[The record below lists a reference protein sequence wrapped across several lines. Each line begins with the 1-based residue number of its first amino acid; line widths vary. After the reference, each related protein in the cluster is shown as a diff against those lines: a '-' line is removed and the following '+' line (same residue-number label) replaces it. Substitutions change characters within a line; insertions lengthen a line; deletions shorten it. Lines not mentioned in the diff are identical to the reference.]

1 MERYILAIDQSTQGT
16 KAMLFDA
23 EGRLTARAD
32 RPHQQYV
39 DDHGWVSHDLE
50 EIWENTLAVTR
61 DVVQKAGIRSEQVL
75 AVGLT
80 NQRETVAAWDRST
93 GKAAAPAI
101 VWQCARAKELC
112 EELTPYADTIREKTG
127 IPLSP
132 YFSAPKMAW
141 LLRNDPHVA
150 ALAERGQLCMGTID
164 SFLVYRLTEEKAF
177 KTDYSNASR
186 TQLLD
191 LHSLQWDAELCRLYG
206 VPMDCLAEVCMSDSL
221 FGHTTLG
228 GLLEQPVPLC
238 GVLGDSHAA
247 LLGQNCRTPGQT
259 KATYGT
265 GSSVMMQT
273 GERLV
278 VSNCGL
284 VTSLAWGLDNK
295 VEYVLEGNLNYTGA
309 VITWLKQNVALLA
322 ADNESEKLAR
332 EACPT
337 DKTYFVPAFT
347 GLGAPYWDSEATG
360 LLTGITRTTG
370 KAEIVKAGLE
380 CIGYQIT
387 DLVERMA
394 QDAQLPLAELRVDGG
409 PTANAYLMQFQ
420 SDIAQV
426 VVSVPEIR
434 ELSGFGAACAAG
446 FACGFY
452 DPQRVHAQMQ
462 RNTYTPAMTPAERE
476 VRCNGWQHAVQQA
489 LFHGETSKGATL

>member
-23 EGRLTARAD
+23 VGRLTARAD
-32 RPHQQYV
+32 RPHRQYV
-39 DDHGWVSHDLE
+39 DEHGWVSHDLE
-50 EIWENTLAVTR
+50 EIWSNTLAVTR
-61 DVVQKAGIRSEQVL
+61 DVVKKAGIRPEQIL

-101 VWQCARAKELC
+101 VWQCARAKALC
-112 EELTPYADTIREKTG
+112 EELAPYADIIREKTG

-141 LLRNDPHVA
+141 LLRNDPCVA
-150 ALAERGQLCMGTID
+150 ALAECGQLCMGTID
-164 SFLVYRLTEEKAF
+164 SFLIYRLTEEKVF

-191 LHSLQWDAELCRLYG
+191 LRSLQWDAELCSLYG
-206 VPMDCLAEVCMSDSL
+206 VPMDCLAEICMSDSL

-228 GLLEQPVPLC
+228 GLLERPVPLC

-273 GERLV
+273 GDQLV
-278 VSNCGL
+278 TSSCGL
-284 VTSLAWGLDNK
+284 VTSLAWGLDGK
-295 VEYVLEGNLNYTGA
+295 IEYVLEGNLNYTGA
-309 VITWLKQNVALLA
+309 VITWMKKDVALLA
-322 ADNESEKLAR
+322 SDQESEILAR
-332 EACPT
+332 SANPA

-347 GLGAPYWDSEATG
+347 GLGAPYWDSDATG

-387 DLVERMA
+387 DLVDRMA
-394 QDAQLPLAELRVDGG
+394 HDAQVSLAELRVDGG

-426 VVSVPEIR
+426 VVSIPEIQ

-452 DPQRVHAQMQ
+452 DPQRIHTRMQ
-462 RNTYTPAMTPAERE
+462 RKRYIPAMSPAERE
-476 VRCNGWQHAVQQA
+476 LRYNGWKRAVRQA
-489 LFHGETSKGATL
+489 LFMEKTEGEML